1 MRINLNERSA
11 AMLLQIKEQ
20 SFSAE
25 TPVTHI
31 LNLLISE
38 ALSKINQQK
47 VYDNVAQQ
55 NESIQRTDI

>member
-11 AMLLQIKEQ
+11 AMLLKIKEQ

-25 TPVTHI
+25 TPITHI

-55 NESIQRTDI
+55 NEKSKQR